1 MTFPSI
7 HKIVVLMHFGLTSV
21 PSVTDVPDATSV
33 LVSISNASFNRGT
46 IIASDV
52 SVTSLA
58 LLALVA
64 SLKSLTLLTSLL

>member
-1 MTFPSI
+1 MAFPSI
-7 HKIVVLMHFGLTSV
+7 NKIVVLMHFGLTSV
-21 PSVTDVPDATSV
+21 SSVTDVHDATSV
-33 LVSISNASFNRGT
+33 TVFISNASFNRCI

-58 LLALVA
+58 LLALVT